1 MTTTS
6 RHTSAE
12 QLFRRFLDYV
22 LSDPGE
28 SVDEYLWALDVV
40 IEMPFAPGG
49 MRRIEGRGRL
59 LALAEEGR
67 RALPVS
73 FEEVRNVVVH
83 QSTDPDVV
91 IGEYELAGT
100 LTTTGRQAS
109 ARFISV
115 LTAGKGQIVHWREYQ
130 DTHAMLTVLGPQSA

>member
-1 MTTTS
+1 MTTTT

-12 QLFRRFLDYV
+12 QLFRRFFNYV

-28 SVDEYLWALDVV
+28 PVDEDLWAPDVV

-59 LALAEEGR
+59 LALTEQER
-67 RALPVS
+67 PALPVR
-73 FEEVRNVVVH
+73 FEEVRNIVVH
-83 QSTDPDVV
+83 QSTDPDVA

-100 LTTTGRQAS
+100 LTTTGRHAS

-115 LTAGKGQIVHWREYQ
+115 LTAGNGQIVHWREYQ
-130 DTHAMLTVLGPQSA
+130 DTHAMLTVLGLQSA